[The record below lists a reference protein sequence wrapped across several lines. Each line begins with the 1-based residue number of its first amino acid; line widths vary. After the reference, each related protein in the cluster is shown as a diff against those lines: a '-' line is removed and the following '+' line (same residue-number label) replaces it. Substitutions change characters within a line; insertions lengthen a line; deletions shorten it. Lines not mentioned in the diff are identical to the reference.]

1 MISVTPRSSFS
12 KMNKRVSIV
21 EPLPGWEDKEAVID
35 NRLSLVMMMMM
46 MMMIGN

>member
-1 MISVTPRSSFS
+1 MISVTPRSTIS

-35 NRLSLVMMMMM
+35 NRLSLVMMLMLMMV
-46 MMMIGN
+46 GG